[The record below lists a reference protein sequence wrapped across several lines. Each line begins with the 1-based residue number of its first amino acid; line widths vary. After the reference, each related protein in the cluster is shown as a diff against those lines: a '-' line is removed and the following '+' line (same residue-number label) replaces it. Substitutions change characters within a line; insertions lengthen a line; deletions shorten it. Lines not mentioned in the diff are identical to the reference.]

1 MIILMVLMRMAPLA
15 YRDSPITATEA
26 GSTALRVVVTLVV
39 TEVGT
44 EEVVISN
51 PVQVVF

>member
-1 MIILMVLMRMAPLA
+1 MVLMHMALLA

-26 GSTALRVVVTLVV
+26 GTALRVVVILVV

-51 PVQVVF
+51 PVPEAF

>member
-26 GSTALRVVVTLVV
+26 GNTALRVVVTLVG
-39 TEVGT
+39 TEAGM

-51 PVQVVF
+51 PDQGVF